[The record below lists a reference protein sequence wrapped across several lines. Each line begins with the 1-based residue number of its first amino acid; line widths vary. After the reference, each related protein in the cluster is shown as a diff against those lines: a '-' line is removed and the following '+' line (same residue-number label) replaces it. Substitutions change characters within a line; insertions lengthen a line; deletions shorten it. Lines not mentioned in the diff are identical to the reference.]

1 MDIRVELFEVNEEY
15 KQRPAFDNTLDTK
28 WHNMKKRCY
37 DKNNKDYKN
46 YGGRGIQICKE
57 WLEDKYKFF
66 DWSYENGYRPELE
79 IDRIDNNGN
88 YEPANCRYVTR
99 KENRNNRRDSK

>member
-1 MDIRVELFEVNEEY
+1 MSITVEWFEVNQEHEERVLNN
-15 KQRPAFDNTLDTK
+15 KTLETK

-37 DKNNKDYKN
+37 DPKNKDYYN
-46 YGGRGIQICKE
+46 YGGRGISICDE
-57 WLEDKYKFF
+57 WLQDKYSFIE
-66 DWSYENGYRPELE
+66 WSLDNGFEEGLE

-88 YEPANCRYVTR
+88 YEPSNCRYVTR